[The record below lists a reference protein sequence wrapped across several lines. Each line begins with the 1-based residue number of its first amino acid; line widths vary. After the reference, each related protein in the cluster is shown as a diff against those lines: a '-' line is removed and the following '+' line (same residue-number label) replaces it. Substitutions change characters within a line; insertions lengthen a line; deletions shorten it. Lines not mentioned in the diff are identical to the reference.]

1 VAEGDASS
9 DPTQRYV
16 DALKHP
22 MRREILRLAVAS
34 REAISPVRASQA
46 LDEHLSNVSYHV
58 RVLVDH
64 GLMTPA
70 HTSRTRGAV
79 EHFYVVEPNAL
90 EHPVVK
96 AFFGRCGCSADS

>member
-1 VAEGDASS
+1 MAKTDA

-22 MRREILRLAVAS
+22 MRREILRLAIAS
-34 REAISPVRASQA
+34 NKAVSPVRASHA

-58 RVLVDH
+58 RVLVDR

-70 HTSRTRGAV
+70 HTERIRGAV
-79 EHFYVVEPNAL
+79 EHFYLVEPKAL
-90 EHPVVK
+90 EHPIVK
-96 AFFGRCGCSADS
+96 AFLGRRGCGAHG